1 MIAIFIIS
9 YKESSK
15 PLRSKLKEL
24 RRHEMESCS
33 TGWDWSVY
41 AIKMSLWH
49 LEITLWCF
57 VFHNQRVQCCCYIWE
72 FKISSL
78 IQKSINEDIKMRF
91 KGVLKWLLLWEPTE
105 YLYRVMLNNVDWD
118 NANVCAWEGSLRLLQ
133 GLNNPRS
140 VPIRQT

>member
-9 YKESSK
+9 YKESYK
-15 PLRSKLKEL
+15 PLRSKLKGL

-41 AIKMSLWH
+41 AIQMSLWH
-49 LEITLWCF
+49 LEIILWCF

-72 FKISSL
+72 FKVSSL

-133 GLNNPRS
+133 GLNNPKS